1 MKLYITDDETRG
13 VAIADNIEEAAEL
26 LFITEP
32 EDEVESITPSNG
44 YYRVRVRRK
53 YGYGWVT
60 TDLVN
65 EYEIENHKVYD

>member
-44 YYRVRVRRK
+44 YYRVRVRRE
-53 YGYGWVT
+53 YSWVT
-60 TDLVN
+60 TNLVN
-65 EYEIENHKVYD
+65 EYELENHKVYD

>member
-44 YYRVRVRRK
+44 YYRVRVRRE
-53 YGYGWVT
+53 YSWVT
-60 TDLVN
+60 TNLVN
-65 EYEIENHKVYD
+65 EYELENHKVY